1 MADQQQ
7 PLLNRIVVSRDICH
21 GKPRIDGTRVMV
33 HQVLGLLAAG
43 KSIDEI
49 TSSEYF
55 PDITPDDVLACLA
68 YASRIVEND
77 TVIPTA

>member
-1 MADQQQ
+1 MAIRNQ
-7 PLLNRIVVSRDICH
+7 PLLHRIVVSRDVCH

-33 HQVLGLLAAG
+33 HHVLSLLAAG

-49 TSSEYF
+49 TSDEYY
-55 PDITPDDVLACLA
+55 PDITTEDVLACLA

-77 TVIPTA
+77 TVVPTA